1 MAFAYFHPDFSLES
15 DWRDNAGPPQYGP
28 RAWVAGNGTV
38 GVSVPVD
45 EYDHAEVNELITML
59 ERAMDYAK
67 WAPKPDY
74 NDSQGVFEFMAETEC
89 EENYD

>member
-15 DWRDNAGPPQYGP
+15 DWEDNDCP
-28 RAWVAGNGTV
+28 RAWVAGSDAV

-45 EYDHAEVNELITML
+45 EYDYSEVNELITML
-59 ERAMDYAK
+59 ERALDYAK
-67 WAPKPDY
+67 WAPRVLPE
-74 NDSQGVFEFMAETEC
+74 NDAQGVFEFMAETEC